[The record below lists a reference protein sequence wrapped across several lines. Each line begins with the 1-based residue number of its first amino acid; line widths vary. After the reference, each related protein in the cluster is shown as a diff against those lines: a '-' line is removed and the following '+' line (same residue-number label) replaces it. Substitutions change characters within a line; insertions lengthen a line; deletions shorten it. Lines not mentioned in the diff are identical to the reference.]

1 MHLLAAFRLLVLL
14 RLGGLLLLL
23 RLLLGLLLSA
33 FLRITNLSWVR
44 LGADDLNLLDRFVV
58 RQNHGPCLPLFLLV
72 LRLGCV
78 NGLRRLVWL
87 GFHDWFPFTKRCQQ
101 ARQLNR
107 RSLLAL

>member
-1 MHLLAAFRLLVLL
+1 MHLLVTFGLLVLL
-14 RLGGLLLLL
+14 RLGRLLLLL

-33 FLRITNLSWVR
+33 FLRITSLRWVR
-44 LGADDLNLLDRFVV
+44 LGADDLNLFDRLVV
-58 RQNHGPCLPLFLLV
+58 CQNHRPRLPLFLLV

-87 GFHDWFPFTKRCQQ
+87 GFHDLFPFTKRCQQ